1 MSAERLKNAFSSYR
15 RVDEAEAERRL
26 LGRSVDEDNQTSL
39 SSPSTADAVTSTS
52 TPPKEQPASANTSVG
67 TIATSQLPATYQ
79 VEPSF
84 SNLIPR
90 PVKGPPEPTTQV
102 SFRLP
107 NSLASRFRRIAKY
120 NQLEQQAIIREALEM
135 ILPTLPQPP
144 EGWMD

>member
-1 MSAERLKNAFSSYR
+1 MSADRLKNAFSSYR

-26 LGRSVDEDNQTSL
+26 LGRSVEDNQTSPL
-39 SSPSTADAVTSTS
+39 SVATAETVASTSTS
-52 TPPKEQPASANTSVG
+52 AKEVPAPANSSVG
-67 TIATSQLPATYQ
+67 PTATSQLPTTYP
-79 VEPSF
+79 VGSSF